1 MENQHYISATLQWVD
16 DIVIHH
22 NFCPF
27 ARYARYPGGIHCE
40 VTDATADAGSVLAT
54 LFDECRRL
62 DDDANIATTL
72 LILTNEDAKD
82 FNRYLDILAIAE
94 KMLSDWGYAGIYQ
107 LASFHPDYQFEGEDS
122 ASPSHFT
129 NRSPYPLLHLIRES
143 DISKYMQNEEDAEKI
158 YTHNMEKAQTLGC
171 PYFRDKLKALK
182 TN

>member
-62 DDDANIATTL
+62 DNDANIATTL

-94 KMLSDWGYAGIYQ
+94 KNV
-107 LASFHPDYQFEGEDS
+107 E
-122 ASPSHFT
+122 
-129 NRSPYPLLHLIRES
+129 
-143 DISKYMQNEEDAEKI
+143 
-158 YTHNMEKAQTLGC
+158 
-171 PYFRDKLKALK
+171 
-182 TN
+182 